1 MAASERGSKRERTN
15 LGLKASA
22 QVTLDKMA
30 DNFLVPETKIEANG
44 AGPALALGP
53 SAGRTL
59 LLTLGITKILEQQS
73 LDVSIWG
80 SVDGSDWGPKP
91 LLSFPQKFYV
101 GSYTL
106 LLDLSDKPEIQF
118 LQARWTVNRWGV
130 GSTKPMFLIYI
141 FVEVASGVKTA

>member
-1 MAASERGSKRERTN
+1 
-15 LGLKASA
+15 
-22 QVTLDKMA
+22 MA

-44 AGPALALGP
+44 AGAALPLGP
-53 SAGRTL
+53 SAGKTL
-59 LLTLGITKILEQQS
+59 LLTLGITRILEQQS

-80 SVDGSDWGPKP
+80 SVDGSDWGAKP

-106 LLDLSDKPEIQF
+106 LLDLSAKPEIQF

-130 GSTKPMFLIYI
+130 GSTKPMFMIYI
-141 FVEVASGVKTA
+141 FMEAASGVKRA